1 MTRRRIALGTV
12 VMALLIAG
20 CGGGRPTTVESGSSP
35 PTSLD
40 EQREPAPGPVST
52 PRMVGDCAYP
62 GCLVI
67 GWSDFIHT
75 SVGAV
80 VGTVES
86 VTEPRWNQESGEQW
100 DGDAENHPGN
110 PYALEMQYREA
121 VLQVEDVLFRDPG
134 ETFAAGERITV
145 RLLGDGTPT
154 GYEIAGVYINEVVGP
169 VAVGSRVLWVLD
181 RGEFHWKERVEHP
194 LGLASFL
201 GNWRIEGDTAVNRW
215 PQRTVPA
222 DRLMA
227 AIKSEAAAP
236 RRPGDLRGTKNP
248 LE

>member
-1 MTRRRIALGTV
+1 MVRLRFVAGV
-12 VMALLIAG
+12 VAMALAAVG
-20 CGGGRPTTVESGSSP
+20 CGDERPVDLKSTSSP
-35 PTSLD
+35 PTSAD
-40 EQREPAPGPVST
+40 QAHVPVQT
-52 PRMVGDCAYP
+52 PTTRVVGDCAYP
-62 GCLVI
+62 GCLAI

-86 VTEPRWNQESGEQW
+86 VTGPRWNQESGEQW

-110 PYALEMQYREA
+110 PYALQMQYRDA

-154 GYEIAGVYINEVVGP
+154 GVEVDGVHINEIVGP
-169 VAVGSRVLWVLD
+169 VPVGSRVLWVLD
-181 RGEFHWKERVEHP
+181 RAEFHWKERVEYP

-215 PQRTVPA
+215 PERTVPVEA
-222 DRLMA
+222 LRG
-227 AIKSEAAAP
+227 AIKREANSP
-236 RRPGDLRGTKNP
+236 RRPGDLRGSENP